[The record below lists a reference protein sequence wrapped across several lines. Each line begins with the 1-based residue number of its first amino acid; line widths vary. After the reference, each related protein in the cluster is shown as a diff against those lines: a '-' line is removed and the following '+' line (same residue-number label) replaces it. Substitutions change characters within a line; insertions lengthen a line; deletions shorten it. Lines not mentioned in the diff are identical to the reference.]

1 MKKRAF
7 ALITALCMTLTCFAS
22 AETVKH
28 ERVYAVTNAAGDALT
43 VIDNVRLENGDAL
56 TEIDDRTLLTALE
69 NVGGTE
75 KFTQSG
81 ETVTWKADGNSIIYQ
96 GTSDKVLN
104 VTPVVHMTLDGK
116 EVTAADVKNAS
127 GELVMTV
134 SYRAESP
141 FLAVTV
147 MPLSDDVTSVTVD
160 NGAVLTDGAH
170 SFLMGFGIPG
180 ADADLELPDSF
191 TMTAHVDHADLNW
204 MMTIAT
210 AQPVKVLTDALSD
223 HAADAHTLVSD
234 LTAGLNALADGS
246 EIPESNEDIHE
257 LLTALN
263 TLFDGAAQLKE
274 GSITLLDGVKTLKDG
289 LDTLSSNSSAL
300 NDGAAQLFAA
310 VLDTANTQLAAA
322 GLDALSIEVPTL
334 TASNY
339 AAVLDDLIAQLDPA
353 VIDKTIEDLA
363 KAQVREAVM
372 AQEDKVREAVTEV
385 VRGQVRD
392 AVQAQEETIRA
403 AVTDVVKEQ
412 VRQAVVAQEDTIR
425 AAVTQAVQA
434 NAVDEDALAELGV
447 QNFDAAIVAIG
458 TDIRASIL
466 ATVLLKEAGVPK
478 VLAKAID
485 DLHARVLYKVG
496 ADRVIF
502 PERDM
507 GQRVA
512 RSLVAPNILDLM
524 ALSDDDQIAELTLPT
539 DWADK
544 TIVELNIRRNFGVS
558 VLGIHRGGKFL
569 TSPGAETMLMAGDLL
584 LVMGKKEA
592 ISAVQ

>member
-28 ERVYAVTNAAGDALT
+28 ERVYAVTNADGDALT

-81 ETVTWKADGNSIIYQ
+81 ETVTWKANGNSIIYQ
-96 GTSDKVLN
+96 GTSDKALN

-191 TMTAHVDHADLNW
+191 TTTAHVDHADLNW

-246 EIPESNEDIHE
+246 DIPESNEDIHE

-263 TLFDGAAQLKE
+263 TLFDGAAQLKD

-310 VLDTANTQLAAA
+310 VLDTANTQLSAA

-353 VIDKTIEDLA
+353 VIDKTIEALA

-412 VRQAVVAQEDTIR
+412 VRQAVAAQEDTIR

-478 VLAKAID
+478 VLAKAVD

>member
-1 MKKRAF
+1 M
-7 ALITALCMTLTCFAS
+7 
-22 AETVKH
+22 
-28 ERVYAVTNAAGDALT
+28 
-43 VIDNVRLENGDAL
+43 
-56 TEIDDRTLLTALE
+56 
-69 NVGGTE
+69 
-75 KFTQSG
+75 
-81 ETVTWKADGNSIIYQ
+81 TWKADGNSIIYQ
-96 GTSDKVLN
+96 GTSDKALN

-223 HAADAHTLVSD
+223 YAADAHTLVSD

-246 EIPESNEDIHE
+246 DIPESNEDIHE

-263 TLFDGAAQLKE
+263 TLFDGAAQLKD

-289 LDTLSSNSSAL
+289 LDTLSSNSTAL

-334 TASNY
+334 TTSNY

-353 VIDKTIEDLA
+353 VIDKAIEALA

-392 AVQAQEETIRA
+392 AVAAQEETIRA

-412 VRQAVVAQEDTIR
+412 VRQAVAAQEDTIR

-478 VLAKAID
+478 VLAKAVD